1 MKKFLVLYRMDM
13 ASTKEMMASMTPEK
27 QKESMA
33 EWSAWMQKHM
43 EHFSDYGAPAG
54 KNTQVSAGGVAE
66 VSNDVGGYSI
76 MQGESKEA
84 VTKVLA
90 SGPHLK
96 MSGAVAD
103 VMEILPM

>member
-13 ASTKEMMASMTPEK
+13 ASIKEMMASMTPEK

-33 EWSAWMQKHM
+33 EWGAWMQKNAA
-43 EHFSDYGAPAG
+43 HFADGGAPAG

-84 VTKVLA
+84 VAKIL
-90 SGPHLK
+90 SESPHFK
-96 MSGAVAD
+96 MPGAVAD